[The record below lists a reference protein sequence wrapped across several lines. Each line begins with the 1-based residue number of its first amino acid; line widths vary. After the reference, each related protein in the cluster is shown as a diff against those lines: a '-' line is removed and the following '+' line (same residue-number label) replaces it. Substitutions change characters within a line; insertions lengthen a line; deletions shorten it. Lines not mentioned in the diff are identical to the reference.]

1 MTIFKMNSE
10 NLTHLCIQSDRYNMV
25 MFQIL
30 QDQSSLSESYTV
42 YRGGNKSQVLKDKW
56 ESLLH
61 QEGRKGGSK
70 KQPLHS
76 EETAC
81 ANLPNL
87 ANKIQRM
94 LG

>member
-56 ESLLH
+56 ESLILCIKRAERGAARSSH
-61 QEGRKGGSK
+61 
-70 KQPLHS
+70 
-76 EETAC
+76 C
-81 ANLPNL
+81 
-87 ANKIQRM
+87 IQRK
-94 LG
+94 LHVQIYQI